1 MEKTSQLKIIIKLLK
16 SCDPGIHKYI
26 NDFSDFFTSN
36 DNNNKSE
43 DLCEK
48 IKMLEKEVI
57 QMNKRILCFKS
68 KLRVE
73 MDINEELA
81 KENDELAKENYELKK
96 QLLSFVEIRRNIR

>member
-1 MEKTSQLKIIIKLLK
+1 
-16 SCDPGIHKYI
+16 
-26 NDFSDFFTSN
+26 
-36 DNNNKSE
+36 
-43 DLCEK
+43 
-48 IKMLEKEVI
+48 MLEKEVI

-96 QLLSFVEIRRNIR
+96 QLLS